1 MQLDEA
7 LAVADRCEPRQA
19 RQLAAPADLYVNPA
33 SPFVAEFVGLNN
45 KVPVQVSGLVVA
57 A

>member
-1 MQLDEA
+1 MLDLVGWARCLLDEP
-7 LAVADRCEPRQA
+7 L
-19 RQLAAPADLYVNPA
+19 